1 MFYLQLSTEKLAC
14 LRARRVTLTHLLS
27 FVGGFCVELQVV
39 IAVHLLLR
47 QYVADWTWWVGI
59 FAVEEDLTD
68 RSGRVRVV
76 TTLRLTWR
84 AHAYETED
92 WTVYLPC
99 LNWDRPASAAIL
111 CHHQRDQGKT
121 NMFQLGNCKGVRF
134 KRILKS
140 QRQRKRRRKGKESIK
155 GNGKQNFDR
164 KKKSQT
170 PQPWIE
176 PRTHSKRGWCSTIS
190 YFLFSFTFPLK
201 LSLRPFTQGKIFSP
215 IRIFIYLWW
224 LR

>member
-47 QYVADWTWWVGI
+47 QDVADWTWWVGI

-92 WTVYLPC
+92 WTAYLPC
-99 LNWDRPASAAIL
+99 LNWDWSASEAIR
-111 CHHQRDQGKT
+111 CHHQRDKNKT
-121 NMFQLGNCKGVRF
+121 NTFQWGNCKGVRF
-134 KRILKS
+134 KRVLKN
-140 QRQRKRRRKGKESIK
+140 QRQRKRKRKGKESIK
-155 GNGKQNFDR
+155 GNGKWNFDR
-164 KKKSQT
+164 KGKKSQT
-170 PQPWIE
+170 PQPGIE
-176 PRTHSKRGWCSTIS
+176 PGTHSKCGWCSTIS
-190 YFLFSFTFPLK
+190 YFPFSFTFPLK
-201 LSLRPFTQGKIFSP
+201 LSLRPFAQGKNI
-215 IRIFIYLWW
+215 
-224 LR
+224 